1 MRYPYSD
8 ILRIPSVPR
17 LLGAAVVGRMPVGM
31 GALAIFLLNFVID
44 LIYGVVDPRVRALT
58 SGDGAR
64 GAAHRALGRSHTAV
78 STGWDSVKDLAAER
92 APMATFVVVGAALF
106 VLMFRT

>member
-1 MRYPYSD
+1 MFASSSCVFLNSGGGVR
-8 ILRIPSVPR
+8 RR
-17 LLGAAVVGRMPVGM
+17 TRE
-31 GALAIFLLNFVID
+31 ALASLAAIGILIGLL
-44 LIYGVVDPRVRALT
+44 GVVDPRVRDLT